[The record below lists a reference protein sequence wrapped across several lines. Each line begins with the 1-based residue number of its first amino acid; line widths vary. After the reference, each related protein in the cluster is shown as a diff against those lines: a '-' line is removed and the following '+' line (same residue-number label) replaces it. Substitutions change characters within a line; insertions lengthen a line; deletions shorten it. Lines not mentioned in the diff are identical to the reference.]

1 MVTSVNP
8 PLPPGATYDAPSQSN
23 DAPPLPP
30 GATYDAP
37 KITAKK
43 STDVRFPAEE
53 IGTAVRGYAT
63 GALGGLGDIAETAS
77 KVMPSS
83 ESTGVLP
90 SLFRATGIPYAVEA
104 AKFILPTS
112 KQLESGI
119 QSVESAVGA
128 EPGVSPRYEK
138 LRRGAEFVGEISPL
152 GVGAGAL
159 GKKAIDKAAKL
170 ISEYR
175 GIPLEQALNL
185 FKTSTTDLASTAKES
200 IKDIESAET
209 LASREGLKS
218 RQGIL
223 REGQQQAT
231 GASTKLESDALTK
244 LSKTTDLS
252 DDFITSARRIA
263 EANLKLQRDAR
274 EFKAIEEIKNPVFD
288 TARSLEA
295 DGVRFNNKPET
306 KELHQQLM
314 DEMKLQISRAP
325 TEFQKPLAERL
336 KSLENMS
343 FDQAEFYRRMF
354 NEGSFGDIEGF
365 KALEANQQGTA
376 AKLITQMQDAFSPG
390 HQAWI
395 KEYQNWSQKIDA
407 IKDNPIGKQMLDRYG
422 ILADKPLYSADPNSL
437 AQQALSSQQA
447 AQQLKLSVGGKTAPL
462 ENSIRSYLRN
472 ELQGKSAAETQAFV
486 NNLEGFGREFKDIY
500 VDLQNLAD
508 ARLRAEQLATRA
520 SNISKRRQEV
530 AKGSM
535 GERAQISEVARANE
549 RFVNDFIKDM
559 SEGVIK
565 KESLPD
571 AARNFIRQLSSEGK
585 KIITP
590 EQAGEAIKA
599 IERVD
604 LAKLN
609 QKDAARTLG
618 NILRRTLIAAGGSA
632 ALGAGYVAKEI
643 FKDD

>member
-1 MVTSVNP
+1 MSEWQRVGAPETS
-8 PLPPGATYDAPSQSN
+8 ATTTDQNQSTSSDGWN
-23 DAPPLPP
+23 
-30 GATYDAP
+30 
-37 KITAKK
+37 KITPRKEIETA
-43 STDVRFPAEE
+43 FPAEQ

-63 GALGGLGDIAETAS
+63 GALGSLGDIAETAS
-77 KVMPSS
+77 KVMPSY
-83 ESTGVLP
+83 ESKGALS
-90 SLFRATGIPYAVEA
+90 SLVRATGIPYAVEA
-104 AKFILPTS
+104 AKFIFPTS

-119 QSVESAVGA
+119 QSIESAVGA
-128 EPGVSPRYEK
+128 EPGVSPKYEK
-138 LRRGAEFVGEISPL
+138 LRRGAEFVGEVSPF
-152 GVGAGAL
+152 GVGAGAI

-185 FKTSTTDLASTAKES
+185 FKKSTTDLASTAKER

-209 LASREGLKS
+209 LASREALKS
-218 RQGIL
+218 KQGIL
-223 REGQQQAT
+223 KESQQQST
-231 GASTKLESDALTK
+231 GASTKLESDALAK
-244 LSKTTDLS
+244 LSKTKDLS

-263 EANLKLQRDAR
+263 ESNLKLQRDAR

-288 TARSLEA
+288 QARKLEST
-295 DGVRFNNKPET
+295 GVRFNNNPET

-325 TEFQKPLAERL
+325 IEFQKPLTERL

-365 KALEANQQGTA
+365 KALQANQQGAA
-376 AKLITQMQDAFSPG
+376 AKLITDMQNSFSPG
-390 HQAWI
+390 HQEWI

-407 IKDNPIGKQMLDRYG
+407 IRDNPIGKQMLERYG

-462 ENSIRSYLRN
+462 ENSIRAYLRN
-472 ELQGKSAAETQAFV
+472 ELQNKSAAETKAFV

-520 SNISKRRQEV
+520 SNISTRRQDV
-530 AKGSM
+530 ARGSM
-535 GERAQISEVARANE
+535 GERAQISEIARGNE
-549 RFVNDFIKDM
+549 RLVNDFIKDM

-571 AARNFIRQLSSEGK
+571 AARNFIGQLSSEGK

-599 IERVD
+599 IEKVD

-618 NILRRTLIAAGGSA
+618 NILRRSLYATGGSA
-632 ALGAGYVAKEI
+632 LLGGGYAI
-643 FKDD
+643 NQLFKND

>member
-1 MVTSVNP
+1 MEDEF
-8 PLPPGATYDAPSQSN
+8 GAVISGGSPASSDEFGAVLSAAP
-23 DAPPLPP
+23 A
-30 GATYDAP
+30 AAP
-37 KITAKK
+37 KITPKK
-43 STDVRFPAEE
+43 GIDPTFPSEQL
-53 IGTAVRGYAT
+53 GTIARGYTT
-63 GALGGLGDIAETAS
+63 GVLGGVGNIAESVS

-83 ESTGVLP
+83 ESKGVLP
-90 SLFRATGIPYAVEA
+90 SLVRATGLPYVFDA
-104 AKFILPTS
+104 AKFIFPTS

-128 EPGVSPRYEK
+128 KPGVSPKYER
-138 LRRGAEFVGEISPL
+138 LRRTSETVGELSPF

-170 ISEYR
+170 ISESR

-185 FKTSTTDLASTAKES
+185 FKTSTTDLVSTAREGV
-200 IKDIESAET
+200 KDIESAET
-209 LASREGLKS
+209 LASREALKS

-223 REGQQQAT
+223 RESEKEAT
-231 GASTKLESDALTK
+231 GASTKFESDALTK

-288 TARSLEA
+288 QARNLEA
-295 DGVRFNNKPET
+295 KGVRFNNNPET
-306 KELHQQLM
+306 KELHQKLM
-314 DEMKLQISRAP
+314 DEMRLQISRAP
-325 TEFQKPLAERL
+325 AEFQKPLAERL

-365 KALEANQQGTA
+365 KALQANQQGTA
-376 AKLITQMQDAFSPG
+376 AKLITEMQNSFSPG
-390 HQAWI
+390 HQEWI

-407 IKDNPIGKQMLDRYG
+407 IKDNPIGQQMLDRYG
-422 ILADKPLYSADPNSL
+422 ILADKPLYTGDPNSL

-462 ENSIRSYLRN
+462 ENSIRAYLRN
-472 ELQGKSAAETQAFV
+472 ELQGKSAAETKAFV

-508 ARLRAEQLATRA
+508 ARVRAEQLATRA
-520 SNISKRRQEV
+520 SNISTRRQDV
-530 AKGSM
+530 ARGSM
-535 GERAQISEVARANE
+535 GERASIAATARENE
-549 RFVNDFIKDM
+549 KMINDFVNNM
-559 SEGVIK
+559 SLTS
-565 KESLPD
+565 KENLPN
-571 AARNFIRQLSSEGK
+571 AARNFIKQLSSEGK

-590 EQAGEAIKA
+590 EQAQESIKA
-599 IERVD
+599 IEKVETAALSKKDSEKAIGTIFRR
-604 LAKLN
+604 LAY
-609 QKDAARTLG
+609 AT
-618 NILRRTLIAAGGSA
+618 GGS
-632 ALGAGYVAKEI
+632 LGVGGAYGAYKILERN
-643 FKDD
+643 